1 MQCFTSR
8 QHSIG
13 YMGDGFYGSK
23 DPTNSNKV
31 LKGSRTSSEAVPVV
45 TRCRCIVFDE
55 YSLTG
60 VCFCMVLIVVC
71 GGQVASNEPYASEA
85 SSDAVS
91 LSVSKGLSHTAQKSA
106 NDEKKFTDISVKVEP
121 DEAGVNSCPAITESE
136 VSTSCVKVKSENT
149 DETGGL
155 TAKDVDPGDEKT
167 EELTA
172 KRQSASASVVSD
184 AVETSQPPDSPVS
197 LSASLSAA
205 CQQESPQPANE
216 AEKLCSET
224 IVSSLL
230 ENDCRDASVGNV
242 DDGQQSGD
250 SSVVN
255 TAPSEAPHRL
265 VGCEESCDDTV
276 VSVNTN
282 LEEEDQSI
290 GSKTDMAAATH
301 SRQKSKKLAAKHGK
315 SPPGSP
321 GLLDIS
327 CFYCRDKYGVRY
339 IL

>member
-1 MQCFTSR
+1 M
-8 QHSIG
+8 
-13 YMGDGFYGSK
+13 
-23 DPTNSNKV
+23 
-31 LKGSRTSSEAVPVV
+31 

-60 VCFCMVLIVVC
+60 VCCCMVLIVVC
-71 GGQVASNEPYASEA
+71 GGQVASNEPYVSEA

-91 LSVSKGLSHTAQKSA
+91 LSLSKGLSHTAQKSD

-121 DEAGVNSCPAITESE
+121 DEAGVNSCPATTESE

-155 TAKDVDPGDEKT
+155 TAKDRDPGDEKT
-167 EELTA
+167 EDLMV
-172 KRQSASASVVSD
+172 KQQSASAAIVSD

-205 CQQESPQPANE
+205 CQQDSLQPANE

-230 ENDCRDASVGNV
+230 ENDCCGASASVNVGNV

-250 SSVVN
+250 SSVDN

-290 GSKTDMAAATH
+290 GSKTDVTAATH
-301 SRQKSKKLAAKHGK
+301 SPQKSKKLAAKHGK
-315 SPPGSP
+315 SPPRSP
-321 GLLDIS
+321 GLLDIKL
-327 CFYCRDKYGVRY
+327 F
-339 IL
+339 LLL